1 MAATNLYRVTY
12 HFETIGKRVS
22 EEFQDNVVAASSD
35 YATIA
40 GVLSGDSRTNGGHG
54 TLVITSIG
62 HIGTV
67 LA

>member
-12 HFETIGKRVS
+12 HFETVGKRVS
-22 EEFQDNVVAASSD
+22 EEFQDNVVGATSD

-40 GVLSGDSRTNGGHG
+40 GVLSGDSRTNGGPG